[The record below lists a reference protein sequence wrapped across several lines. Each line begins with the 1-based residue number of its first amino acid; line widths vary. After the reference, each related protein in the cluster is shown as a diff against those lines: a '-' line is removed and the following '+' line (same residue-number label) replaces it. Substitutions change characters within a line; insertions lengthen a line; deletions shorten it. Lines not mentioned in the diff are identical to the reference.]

1 MLNLFNFL
9 KKEKVWD
16 FQGGIHPPEMKTQ
29 SNGTPL
35 SELPLPHR
43 FIIPL
48 KQHIGHEGEICVA
61 PGDKVLRGQPLTFG
75 TGRMLPVHAPTS
87 GVIEDIGQH
96 MTAHPS
102 GLSELCIFLTPDGE
116 DRWMPLDPLPDYR
129 QHPRADIVQRIH
141 DAGIAGLGGAGF
153 PTATKLKG
161 GLRGVKTLII
171 NAAECE
177 PYITADDRLM
187 QDYAAEVLEGSRI
200 LAWVLQAER
209 VLIGIEDNKPE
220 AIAALKQAL
229 GSERDLQIR
238 VIPTKYPSGGAKQ
251 LTRILTGMEVPHGGR
266 STDIGVLMQ
275 NVGTAWAVKR
285 AIINGEPITE
295 RVVTL
300 TGEAI
305 AQPRNVWSRLGTPI
319 SHLLHQVGFTPAPRQ
334 MVIMGGPLMGFTL
347 PSLDVPVVKITNCIL
362 APSASEMGNN
372 DEEQSCIR
380 CSACADAC
388 PAKLLPQQLYWYSQ
402 GGDHDKAR
410 AHHIDDC
417 IECGAC
423 AYVCPSNIPLV
434 QYYRQEKAELRAID
448 LEAKRT
454 LEAKARFEARQARL
468 EREKQAR
475 EARHEEAKQR
485 VARTD
490 TSELTAAKARVK
502 ARQAAE
508 PDEASL
514 EAQREA
520 RHAQARLRQAEAQAE
535 TQPVT
540 RQSVDPRKAAVE
552 AAIARAKAK
561 KVSPADTAADAS
573 VDPRKAA
580 VEAAV
585 ARAKAKKAAQA
596 EGADATTRAVS
607 ESVTEAAS
615 DAAAETDPRK
625 AAVQAAIARAKA
637 KKAAQAE
644 GADATTRAVSESVT
658 EAASDAAVETD
669 PRKAAVQAAIARAKA
684 KKAAQAEGAD
694 TTAPAASESVP
705 EAASDAAVETDP
717 RKAAVQAAI
726 ARAKAKKAAQA
737 EGADTTTPAVSESVT
752 DAVSDAAAETDPR
765 KAAVQAAI
773 ARAKAKKAAQ
783 AEGADAT
790 APAVAESVTDAV
802 SDAAA
807 ETDPRKAAVQAAI
820 ARAKA
825 KKAAQAEGADTTAP
839 AASESV
845 PEAASDA
852 AVETDPRKA
861 AVQAAIA
868 RAKAKKAAQAESA
881 ADAASRDAAALA
893 TAAHFAVENAEQAQE
908 QANNANAEPEQAPEL
923 NQPDDARKAAIAAAI
938 ARAKARKAQSS
949 TTLED

>member
-1 MLNLFNFL
+1 MLNLLNIFR
-9 KKEKVWD
+9 KEKLWD
-16 FQGGIHPPEMKTQ
+16 FEGGIHPPEMKTQ

-35 SELPLPHR
+35 SQLPLPDR

-61 PGDKVLRGQPLTFG
+61 PGDRVLRGQPLTFG
-75 TGRMLPVHAPTS
+75 SGRMLPVHAPTS
-87 GVIEDIGQH
+87 GTIDAIGQH

-102 GLSELCIFLTPDGE
+102 GLSELCIFMSPDGE
-116 DRWMPLDPLPDYR
+116 DRWTLLEPMADYR
-129 QHPRADIVQRIH
+129 QRERAAIVQRIH
-141 DAGIAGLGGAGF
+141 DAGVAGLGGAGF
-153 PTATKLKG
+153 PTGTKLRG

-229 GSERDLQIR
+229 GGERDLQIR

-251 LTRILTGMEVPHGGR
+251 LTKILTGLEVPHGGR

-285 AIINGEPITE
+285 AVIDGEPLTE

-305 AQPRNVWSRLGTPI
+305 AQPRNVWSRIGTPI

-454 LEAKARFEARQARL
+454 AEAKARFEARQARL
-468 EREKQAR
+468 EREKLAR
-475 EARHEEAKQR
+475 EAKHEQAKQR
-485 VARTD
+485 VARSD
-490 TSELTAAKARVK
+490 EGELAAARERVMAK
-502 ARQAAE
+502 RQAAGVVDPAVE
-508 PDEASL
+508 
-514 EAQREA
+514 EAQRQA
-520 RHAQARLRQAEAQAE
+520 RHAQAHLRQAEAQAE

-540 RQSVDPRKAAVE
+540 RQTEDPRKAAVEAAIARAKAKKVAQPEAAEESQTEAVDPRKAAVE

-561 KVSPADTAADAS
+561 KAEAAQAAAGAPTEETQPVEDAPA

-580 VEAAV
+580 VEAAI
-585 ARAKAKKAAQA
+585 ARAKAKKAEAAQA
-596 EGADATTRAVS
+596 AAGAPTEEVQPVDDAPAV
-607 ESVTEAAS
+607 
-615 DAAAETDPRK
+615 DPRK
-625 AAVQAAIARAKA
+625 AAVEAAIARAKAKKAEAAQAAAGSPTEEVQPVEDAPAVDPRKAAVEAAIARAKAKKAEAAQAAAGTPTEEVQPVDDAPAVDPRKAAVEAAIARAKA
-637 KKAAQAE
+637 KKAA
-644 GADATTRAVSESVT
+644 
-658 EAASDAAVETD
+658 
-669 PRKAAVQAAIARAKA
+669 
-684 KKAAQAEGAD
+684 AAQA
-694 TTAPAASESVP
+694 SEKDVVTLDV
-705 EAASDAAVETDP
+705 ANSDARP
-717 RKAAVQAAI
+717 
-726 ARAKAKKAAQA
+726 
-737 EGADTTTPAVSESVT
+737 SE
-752 DAVSDAAAETDPR
+752 
-765 KAAVQAAI
+765 
-773 ARAKAKKAAQ
+773 
-783 AEGADAT
+783 
-790 APAVAESVTDAV
+790 
-802 SDAAA
+802 
-807 ETDPRKAAVQAAI
+807 
-820 ARAKA
+820 
-825 KKAAQAEGADTTAP
+825 
-839 AASESV
+839 
-845 PEAASDA
+845 
-852 AVETDPRKA
+852 
-861 AVQAAIA
+861 
-868 RAKAKKAAQAESA
+868 
-881 ADAASRDAAALA
+881 
-893 TAAHFAVENAEQAQE
+893 
-908 QANNANAEPEQAPEL
+908 
-923 NQPDDARKAAIAAAI
+923 DARKAAVAAAI
-938 ARAKARKAQSS
+938 ARAKARKAQPPS
-949 TTLED
+949 TFEE

>member
-1 MLNLFNFL
+1 MLNLLNFL
-9 KKEKVWD
+9 KKEKTWD

-35 SELPLPHR
+35 AELPLPHR

-48 KQHIGHEGEICVA
+48 KQHIGHEGEICVS
-61 PGDKVLRGQPLTFG
+61 PGDRVLRGQPLTFG
-75 TGRMLPVHAPTS
+75 QGRMLPVHAPTS
-87 GVIEDIGQH
+87 GIIEDIAHH

-116 DRWMPLDPLPDYR
+116 DRWMPLEPLPDYR
-129 QHPRADIVQRIH
+129 QHDRAAILKRIH

-161 GLRGVKTLII
+161 GLQGVKTLII

-200 LAWVLQAER
+200 LAWVLQADR

-229 GSERDLQIR
+229 GGERDLQIR

-251 LTRILTGMEVPHGGR
+251 LTKILTGREVPHGGR

-319 SHLLHQVGFTPAPRQ
+319 SHLLHLVGFHPSPRQ

-362 APSASEMGNN
+362 APSSTEMGN
-372 DEEQSCIR
+372 DEQEQSCIR

-388 PAKLLPQQLYWYSQ
+388 PAKLLPQQLYWYSK

-475 EARHEEAKQR
+475 EARHAEAKQR
-485 VARTD
+485 VARSD
-490 TSELTAAKARVK
+490 SAELAAAQARAKAK
-502 ARQAAE
+502 LSGNE
-508 PDEASL
+508 EAV
-514 EAQREA
+514 AEA
-520 RHAQARLRQAEAQAE
+520 RHAQARLRQAEAQSE
-535 TQPVT
+535 TQALS
-540 RQSVDPRKAAVE
+540 RQTTDPRKAAVE

-561 KVSPADTAADAS
+561 KSAVPDAS
-573 VDPRKAA
+573 EEVAADPRKAA
-580 VEAAV
+580 VAAAV
-585 ARAKAKKAAQA
+585 ERAKAKKAAQA
-596 EGADATTRAVS
+596 A
-607 ESVTEAAS
+607 
-615 DAAAETDPRK
+615 AAAESTEDVQPAPPEDPRK
-625 AAVQAAIARAKA
+625 AAVAAVAAAVERAKA
-637 KKAAQAE
+637 KKAAQA
-644 GADATTRAVSESVT
+644 
-658 EAASDAAVETD
+658 AAVEGSEDVQPAPPED
-669 PRKAAVQAAIARAKA
+669 PRKAAVAAAVERAKA
-684 KKAAQAEGAD
+684 KKAAQAAAAAESTED
-694 TTAPAASESVP
+694 VQPAPP
-705 EAASDAAVETDP
+705 EDP
-717 RKAAVQAAI
+717 RKAAVAA
-726 ARAKAKKAAQA
+726 AVERAKAKKAA
-737 EGADTTTPAVSESVT
+737 
-752 DAVSDAAAETDPR
+752 AAL
-765 KAAVQAAI
+765 
-773 ARAKAKKAAQ
+773 ARA
-783 AEGADAT
+783 ED
-790 APAVAESVTDAV
+790 
-802 SDAAA
+802 
-807 ETDPRKAAVQAAI
+807 
-820 ARAKA
+820 
-825 KKAAQAEGADTTAP
+825 
-839 AASESV
+839 
-845 PEAASDA
+845 
-852 AVETDPRKA
+852 
-861 AVQAAIA
+861 
-868 RAKAKKAAQAESA
+868 
-881 ADAASRDAAALA
+881 ASRDAALA
-893 TAAHFAVENAEQAQE
+893 ATEAHRDVEQAEMAQE
-908 QANNANAEPEQAPEL
+908 QANNANAEAEQAPEL
-923 NQPDDARKAAIAAAI
+923 EHPTDARKAAIAAAI
-938 ARAKARKAQSS
+938 ERAKARKAQS
-949 TTLED
+949 TLTPED

>member
-1 MLNLFNFL
+1 MLNLLNFF
-9 KKEKVWD
+9 KKEKTWD

-35 SELPLPHR
+35 AELPLPHR

-48 KQHIGHEGEICVA
+48 KQHIGHEGEICVS
-61 PGDKVLRGQPLTFG
+61 PGDRVLRGQPMTFG
-75 TGRMLPVHAPTS
+75 QGRMLPVHAPTS
-87 GVIEDIGQH
+87 GVIEDIAQH

-116 DRWMPLDPLPDYR
+116 DRWMPLEPLPDYR
-129 QHPRADIVQRIH
+129 QHERAAILKRIH

-200 LAWVLQAER
+200 LAWVLQADR

-229 GSERDLQIR
+229 GGERDLQIR

-251 LTRILTGMEVPHGGR
+251 LTKILTGMEVPHGGR

-319 SHLLHQVGFTPAPRQ
+319 SHLLHQVGFHPSPRQ

-362 APSASEMGNN
+362 APSSTEMGN
-372 DEEQSCIR
+372 DEQEQSCIR

-388 PAKLLPQQLYWYSQ
+388 PAKLLPQQLYWYSK

-475 EARHEEAKQR
+475 EARHAEAKQR
-485 VARTD
+485 VARSD
-490 TSELTAAKARVK
+490 SAELAAAQARAKAK
-502 ARQAAE
+502 SGGNE
-508 PDEASL
+508 EAV
-514 EAQREA
+514 AEA
-520 RHAQARLRQAEAQAE
+520 RHAQARLRQAEAQSE
-535 TQPVT
+535 TQALS
-540 RQSVDPRKAAVE
+540 RQTTDPRKAAVE

-561 KVSPADTAADAS
+561 KSAVPDAS
-573 VDPRKAA
+573 EEVGEDPRKAA
-580 VEAAV
+580 VAAAV
-585 ARAKAKKAAQA
+585 ERAKAKKAAQA
-596 EGADATTRAVS
+596 ASA
-607 ESVTEAAS
+607 ESTEDVQPAPP
-615 DAAAETDPRK
+615 EDPRK
-625 AAVQAAIARAKA
+625 AAVERARAKKAAQAAVAESTEDVQPAPPEDPRKAAVAAAVERAKA
-637 KKAAQAE
+637 KKAAQA
-644 GADATTRAVSESVT
+644 AVT
-658 EAASDAAVETD
+658 ESTEDVQPAPPED
-669 PRKAAVQAAIARAKA
+669 PRKAAVAAAVERAKA
-684 KKAAQAEGAD
+684 KKAAQAAVAESTED
-694 TTAPAASESVP
+694 VQPAPP
-705 EAASDAAVETDP
+705 EDP
-717 RKAAVQAAI
+717 RKAAVAA
-726 ARAKAKKAAQA
+726 AVERAKAKKAA
-737 EGADTTTPAVSESVT
+737 
-752 DAVSDAAAETDPR
+752 AAL
-765 KAAVQAAI
+765 
-773 ARAKAKKAAQ
+773 ARA
-783 AEGADAT
+783 ED
-790 APAVAESVTDAV
+790 
-802 SDAAA
+802 
-807 ETDPRKAAVQAAI
+807 
-820 ARAKA
+820 
-825 KKAAQAEGADTTAP
+825 
-839 AASESV
+839 
-845 PEAASDA
+845 
-852 AVETDPRKA
+852 
-861 AVQAAIA
+861 
-868 RAKAKKAAQAESA
+868 
-881 ADAASRDAAALA
+881 ASRDAALA
-893 TAAHFAVENAEQAQE
+893 ATEAHRDVEQAEMAQE
-908 QANNANAEPEQAPEL
+908 QANNANAEAEQAPEL
-923 NQPDDARKAAIAAAI
+923 EHPTDARKAAIAAAI
-938 ARAKARKAQSS
+938 ERAKARKAQS
-949 TTLED
+949 TLTPED

>member
-1 MLNLFNFL
+1 MLNLLNFF
-9 KKEKVWD
+9 KKEKTWD

-35 SELPLPHR
+35 AELPLPHR

-48 KQHIGHEGEICVA
+48 KQHIGHEGEICVS
-61 PGDKVLRGQPLTFG
+61 PGDRVLRGQPLTFG
-75 TGRMLPVHAPTS
+75 QGRMLPVHAPTS
-87 GVIEDIGQH
+87 GVIEDIAQH

-116 DRWMPLDPLPDYR
+116 DRWMPLEPLPDYR
-129 QHPRADIVQRIH
+129 QHERAAILKRIH

-200 LAWVLQAER
+200 LAWVLQADR

-229 GSERDLQIR
+229 GGERDLQIR

-251 LTRILTGMEVPHGGR
+251 LTKILTGMEVPHGGR

-319 SHLLHQVGFTPAPRQ
+319 SHLLHQVGFHPSPRQ

-362 APSASEMGNN
+362 APSSTEMGN
-372 DEEQSCIR
+372 DEQEQSCIR

-388 PAKLLPQQLYWYSQ
+388 PAKLLPQQLYWYSK

-475 EARHEEAKQR
+475 EARHAEAKQR
-485 VARTD
+485 VARSD
-490 TSELTAAKARVK
+490 SAELAAAQARAKAK
-502 ARQAAE
+502 PGGNE
-508 PDEASL
+508 EAV
-514 EAQREA
+514 AEA
-520 RHAQARLRQAEAQAE
+520 RHAQARLRQAEAQSE
-535 TQPVT
+535 TQALS
-540 RQSVDPRKAAVE
+540 RQTTDPRKAAVE

-561 KVSPADTAADAS
+561 KSAVPDAS
-573 VDPRKAA
+573 EEVAEDPRKAA
-580 VEAAV
+580 VAAAV
-585 ARAKAKKAAQA
+585 ERAKAKKAAQA
-596 EGADATTRAVS
+596 ASAEG
-607 ESVTEAAS
+607 TEDVQPAPP
-615 DAAAETDPRK
+615 EDPRK
-625 AAVQAAIARAKA
+625 AAVAAAVERARAKKAAQAASAESTEDVPPAPPEDPRKAAVAAAVERARAKKAAQAAVTESTEDVQPATPEDPRKAAVAAAVERAKA
-637 KKAAQAE
+637 KKAAQA
-644 GADATTRAVSESVT
+644 AVT
-658 EAASDAAVETD
+658 ESTEDVQPAPPED
-669 PRKAAVQAAIARAKA
+669 PRKAAVAAAVERAKA
-684 KKAAQAEGAD
+684 KKAA
-694 TTAPAASESVP
+694 AAL
-705 EAASDAAVETDP
+705 
-717 RKAAVQAAI
+717 
-726 ARAKAKKAAQA
+726 ARA
-737 EGADTTTPAVSESVT
+737 ED
-752 DAVSDAAAETDPR
+752 
-765 KAAVQAAI
+765 
-773 ARAKAKKAAQ
+773 
-783 AEGADAT
+783 
-790 APAVAESVTDAV
+790 
-802 SDAAA
+802 
-807 ETDPRKAAVQAAI
+807 
-820 ARAKA
+820 
-825 KKAAQAEGADTTAP
+825 
-839 AASESV
+839 
-845 PEAASDA
+845 
-852 AVETDPRKA
+852 
-861 AVQAAIA
+861 
-868 RAKAKKAAQAESA
+868 
-881 ADAASRDAAALA
+881 ASRDAALA
-893 TAAHFAVENAEQAQE
+893 ATEAHRDVEQAEMAQE
-908 QANNANAEPEQAPEL
+908 QANNANAEAEQAPEL
-923 NQPDDARKAAIAAAI
+923 EHPTDARKAAIAAAI
-938 ARAKARKAQSS
+938 ERAKARKAQS
-949 TTLED
+949 TLTPED